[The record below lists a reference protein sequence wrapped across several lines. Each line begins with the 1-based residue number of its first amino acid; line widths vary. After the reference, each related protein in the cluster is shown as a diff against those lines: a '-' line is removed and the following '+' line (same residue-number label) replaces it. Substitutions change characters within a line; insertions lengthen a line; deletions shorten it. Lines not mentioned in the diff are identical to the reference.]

1 MAEHVRN
8 LEWENNEPLRSDRDK
23 YIHQNLRQKLDSP
36 LYTWSLRALGH
47 RLQFFSIFQHY
58 EVDIEVKRA
67 VKKELQG
74 PGKLPGYRAMQ
85 QKVRELHGLNIPCD
99 LVYVVMGEDDPQ
111 GLEATRGVGQST
123 RPCRT
128 NALVTALLCSLP
140 SIYTDVLWDFIP
152 LNNCRIT
159 FHADAL

>member
-1 MAEHVRN
+1 MAEHIRN
-8 LEWENNEPLRSDRDK
+8 LEWENDEPLRSDRDK
-23 YIHQNLRQKLDSP
+23 YITKTCGRS
-36 LYTWSLRALGH
+36 WI
-47 RLQFFSIFQHY
+47 QFFSIKYTDY

-74 PGKLPGYRAMQ
+74 PGKLLGYRAMQ
-85 QKVRELHGLNIPCD
+85 QKVRELHGLNVPRD

-128 NALVTALLCSLP
+128 NAIVTGLLCSLP

-152 LNNCRIT
+152 LNNCRIP

>member
-1 MAEHVRN
+1 
-8 LEWENNEPLRSDRDK
+8 
-23 YIHQNLRQKLDSP
+23 
-36 LYTWSLRALGH
+36 
-47 RLQFFSIFQHY
+47 
-58 EVDIEVKRA
+58 
-67 VKKELQG
+67 
-74 PGKLPGYRAMQ
+74 
-85 QKVRELHGLNIPCD
+85 
-99 LVYVVMGEDDPQ
+99 MGEDDPQ

-128 NALVTALLCSLP
+128 NAIVTGLLCSLP

>member
-23 YIHQNLRQKLDSP
+23 YIHQNLWQKLISC

-74 PGKLPGYRAMQ
+74 PGKLLGYRAMQ